1 MLFSPVPCRL
11 MLCTLALVQALAAP
25 LAAQQTETEQ
35 LPAMAEI
42 ERAWARGDY
51 VFVREGLQEL
61 AEQEGTPLAQ
71 YRYGRVLL
79 EGRGG
84 PRDIDAAVSWLEK
97 AVAQNHLEAT
107 TLLARVLLSVR
118 PPQTGRAMPLL
129 NRAAARGNA
138 EAQFILAELQVDS
151 DPGAA
156 FDWYLAAA
164 EQDHVAAQYEL
175 ARAYARGRGTDA
187 DTAAALRWLTA
198 AGEAGHIEAQ
208 YYLGQTYESGQL
220 GAQNPAE
227 ALRWY
232 RRAAEAGL
240 PLAQR
245 ELGTRYLEGMGVA
258 VDADEALRWLQA
270 AAEAGDPGA
279 MYNLGQA
286 HVSGKVLAQDDA
298 RAFRLFDLAAGADL
312 PRGITALAAMYEAGR
327 GTAADIDRAITLY
340 RKAVEA
346 GDRTAAIRLGR
357 MAVAGQ
363 LDGKLAPQRA
373 VPWVVEVARAGEDT
387 DAALGWLDAQAG
399 TGMRN
404 AMTALALLLL
414 EDPAHTADG
423 TALLQ
428 RAAEAGDIRAQ
439 GVLGQFYTTGEHGL
453 ALDYVAAHTWLN
465 LAAAAGDDDAM
476 KTRDLI
482 SELMTPEQVAEAQAA
497 ARAYYEN
504 EPGPPRQPDA
514 DQ

>member
-1 MLFSPVPCRL
+1 M
-11 MLCTLALVQALAAP
+11 ALAALALLCCTLSVP
-25 LAAQQTETEQ
+25 LAAEEDAEALPLMAQVEQ
-35 LPAMAEI
+35 
-42 ERAWARGDY
+42 AWAQGNF
-51 VFVREGLQEL
+51 VFVREGLKTL
-61 AEQEGTPLAQ
+61 AEEEGTPLAQ

-84 PRDIDAAVSWLEK
+84 PRDVEAAMDWLEK

-107 TLLARVLLSVR
+107 TLLARVLLSIR
-118 PPQTGRAMPLL
+118 PPQTDKAMPLL
-129 NRAAARGNA
+129 NRAAARGDA
-138 EAQFILAELQVDS
+138 DAQFFLAELQTDS
-151 DPGAA
+151 DPAAA

-164 EQDHVAAQYEL
+164 EQEHVAAQYEL
-175 ARAYARGRGTDA
+175 ARAYARGHGTGVN
-187 DTAAALRWLTA
+187 TAEALRWLTA
-198 AGEAGHIEAQ
+198 AGEAGHVEAQ
-208 YYLGQTYESGQL
+208 YYLGQTYETGQL
-220 GAQNPAE
+220 SAKNPAE

-245 ELGTRYLEGMGVA
+245 ELGTRYLEGMGVE
-258 VDADEALRWLQA
+258 VNADEALRWLQA

-286 HVSGKVLAQDDA
+286 YVSGKVLAQDDA
-298 RAFRLFDLAAGADL
+298 RAFRLFDLAAGSDL

-327 GTAADIDRAITLY
+327 GTTADPDLAIALY

-346 GDRTAAIRLGR
+346 GDRNAAVRLGTL
-357 MAVAGQ
+357 ALAGQ

-373 VPWVVEVARAGEDT
+373 VPWVVEVARAGD
-387 DAALGWLDAQAG
+387 DKAAALAWLETQAD

-414 EDPAHTADG
+414 DEPDRASDG
-423 TALLQ
+423 TDLLQ
-428 RAAEAGDIRAQ
+428 RAAAAGDIRAQ
-439 GVLGQFYTTGEHGL
+439 GLLGQFYTTGEHGL

-465 LAAAAGDDDAM
+465 LAAAAGDDEAM
-476 KTRDLI
+476 QTRDLI
-482 SELMTPEQVAEAQAA
+482 SELMTPEQVADAQAA

-504 EPGPPRQPDA
+504 EPGPPKPAA